1 MTYTHVSPKFQI
13 VIPKQIRN
21 QLNLRPKQRLIVM
34 AKRGIIHL
42 IPEVPL
48 GKMKGIFKGQGL
60 TTDNLRDKKDR
71 L

>member
-13 VIPKQIRN
+13 VIPKEVRQH
-21 QLNLRPKQRLIVM
+21 LNLRPKQRLIVM
-34 AKRGIIHL
+34 EKGGIIHL

-48 GKMKGIFKGQGL
+48 EKMKSIFKGSGL
-60 TTDNLRDKKDR
+60 TTQGLRDKHDR